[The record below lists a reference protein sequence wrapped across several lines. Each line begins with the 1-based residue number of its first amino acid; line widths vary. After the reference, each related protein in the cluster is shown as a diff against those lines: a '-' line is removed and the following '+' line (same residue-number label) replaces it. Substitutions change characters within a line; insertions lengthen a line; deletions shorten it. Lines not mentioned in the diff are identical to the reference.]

1 MCDCRLTVGV
11 DLQIL
16 ASWDKSHAHAWCY
29 TKLCPSVKW
38 NTHRSIKATLPD
50 GINIL
55 CNTQRH
61 V

>member
-16 ASWDKSHAHAWCY
+16 ASWDKSPAYAWCY
-29 TKLCPSVKW
+29 TKLCPSVKRK
-38 NTHRSIKATLPD
+38 THRSIKAAQPD
-50 GINIL
+50 GIKIL
-55 CNTQRH
+55 RNTQRH